1 MLVRSPMNIR
11 TASLLALFVVP
22 AATYAQRT
30 FFSQWQVRVSQ
41 TQSKQLG
48 WNTHLVTQYPYLI
61 QVVRT
66 DVVMQTSAAHTA
78 TCRPM
83 EAVA

>member
-1 MLVRSPMNIR
+1 MNIR

-41 TQSKQLG
+41 TQFKQLG
-48 WNTHLVTQYPYLI
+48 WNVHLITKYFYLI
-61 QVVRT
+61 QVVRA
-66 DVVMQTSAAHTA
+66 DVAMQIAAAHTT

-83 EAVA
+83 RAFA